1 MERQGIEK
9 KIGDIDKKIPNFS
22 DLLRK
27 TYYKTNIIHIE
38 SKISRVTGLVTIVA
52 LNAAGTEIE
61 NKIPTISNLDTKV
74 AATVSKAQRLKIK
87 YLILLRQSGRLI
99 ITLKLLKT
107 KYQMLVMMTKKH

>member
-74 AATVSKAQRLKIK
+74 VATVPKAQRLKIK

-99 ITLKLLKT
+99 MTLKLLKT